1 VLTAEE
7 LQQALKI
14 SRTTLYRLRKA
25 GLPHRKISYR
35 VIRYDLVEVL
45 EWLEQ
50 NGSKYD
56 VRGGN
61 NE

>member
-25 GLPHRKISYR
+25 GLPHRKLSYR

-45 EWLEQ
+45 EWLEK
-50 NGSKYD
+50 NGSQYGIKGD
-56 VRGGN
+56 
-61 NE
+61 E